1 MTREQRVELQNKRI
15 LRILVS
21 TSVVYSLVFTRFALN
36 RRQNLLVKIYVS
48 NIFSSVIGKPQLD
61 KRNFCGMSA
70 FS

>member
-1 MTREQRVELQNKRI
+1 MTPEQRAGFENKGI
-15 LRILVS
+15 LWILAS
-21 TSVVYSLVFTRFALN
+21 MSVVYSLVFTRSALN

-48 NIFSSVIGKPQLD
+48 KIVSSVIGKPQLD

>member
-1 MTREQRVELQNKRI
+1 MTREQLVELQNKRI